1 VHSLPLFVRLKG
13 RPVILLG
20 EGEAADAKRR
30 LLDRAGAIVSGEDAE
45 AALAIIAIDDDEE
58 AKAAIARI
66 KTRGILVNAVDRPTA
81 CDFTLPAIV
90 DRDPVIIA
98 VGTGGASA
106 GLAKAIRIRLE
117 ALLPPTLGTLAT
129 ALSKA
134 RQAMRTRWPD
144 GRQRRIALDTAFQP
158 GKMLDPLAT
167 HDEASVDRWIA
178 SGGDTPASQFFHIE
192 LTSTDPDDLTLKQAR
207 LLGQADRVYH
217 TTDVPAAILKR
228 ARADAEVIARDAP
241 VTDQMGLTLFITLSI
256 MKDAP

>member
-1 VHSLPLFVRLKG
+1 VHSLPLFVRLNG

-30 LLDRAGAIVSGEDAE
+30 LLDRAGAVVSGEDAE

-58 AKAAIARI
+58 AEAAIARI
-66 KTRGILVNAVDRPTA
+66 KARGILVNAVDRPTA

-134 RQAMRTRWPD
+134 RQAMRSRWPD

-158 GKMLDPLAT
+158 GQALDPLAT
-167 HDEASVDRWIA
+167 HDEESVSRWIA
-178 SGGDTPASQFFHIE
+178 SSGDTPMSQYFHFE
-192 LTSTDPDDLTLKQAR
+192 LTSIDPDALTLKQAR